1 MTDDE
6 LEDYLVN
13 WGDGVEK
20 AEVLKIPYGSPNS

>member
-20 AEVLKIPYGSPNS
+20 AEVLEDPLWLA